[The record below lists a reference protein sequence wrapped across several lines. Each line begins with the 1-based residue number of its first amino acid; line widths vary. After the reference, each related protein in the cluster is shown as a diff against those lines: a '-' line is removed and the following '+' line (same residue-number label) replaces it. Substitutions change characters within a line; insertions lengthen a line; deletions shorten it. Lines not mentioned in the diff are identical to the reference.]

1 MVADP
6 EAEKFMERGN
16 AIAEAKRGHQ
26 EHEEA
31 EAMRRGDKALAVTTE
46 IMEEEAERQ
55 SGETGFRA
63 TEGRLRP
70 QFREAWEWSG
80 PGGE

>member
-1 MVADP
+1 MGCQSTGCFEELYPNGTSSSTPIPSFGDLNLGKEPFRQLVADP

-31 EAMRRGDKALAVTTE
+31 EAMRQRKSKEERG
-46 IMEEEAERQ
+46 
-55 SGETGFRA
+55 
-63 TEGRLRP
+63 
-70 QFREAWEWSG
+70 
-80 PGGE
+80 

>member
-1 MVADP
+1 MGKEPFRQLVADP

-31 EAMRRGDKALAVTTE
+31 EAMRQRKSKEERG
-46 IMEEEAERQ
+46 
-55 SGETGFRA
+55 
-63 TEGRLRP
+63 
-70 QFREAWEWSG
+70 
-80 PGGE
+80 